1 MARRAG
7 RASSSGRRSTDTAR
21 KVVRNRR
28 WIAFFGGLLG
38 WGIAGLEGGNAGT
51 VDVPPLNV
59 DFAAAGTVTS
69 PELGIVPFGLAA
81 NSSLVR
87 QVLLVDDNHV
97 EMVFDRL
104 AAKVTIIDSS
114 DIVVLSANEG
124 IASLIDPF
132 ARAEQT
138 ADGPLSIVRAGV
150 GSHLGHACERYK
162 AVGLADGTPLS
173 ASACITSDG
182 MPLVTESVGADLT
195 IRTELT
201 KIDVVS
207 PDPRRF
213 AVPVERA
220 ALDTA
225 GG

>member
-1 MARRAG
+1 MSNRQSAG
-7 RASSSGRRSTDTAR
+7 A
-21 KVVRNRR
+21 VRQPAKKRR
-28 WIAFFGGLLG
+28 WIAFIGGVIG
-38 WGIAGLEGGNAGT
+38 WGIAGLDGGNAGT

-69 PELGIVPFGLAA
+69 PELGTVPFGLAA

-87 QVLLVDDNHV
+87 QVLLVADDRV

-104 AAKVTIIDSS
+104 AAKVTIIDSH
-114 DIVVLSANEG
+114 DIVVLSADDG

-138 ADGPLSIVRAGV
+138 ADGPLSILRDGS
-150 GSHLGHACERYK
+150 GSHLGHACIRYK
-162 AVGLADGTPLS
+162 AFGTVDGGPLS

-182 MPLVTESVGADLT
+182 IPLVTEIVSADLT

-201 KIDVVS
+201 QIDFDA
-207 PDPRRF
+207 PDPRRL

-220 ALDTA
+220 GLLAA